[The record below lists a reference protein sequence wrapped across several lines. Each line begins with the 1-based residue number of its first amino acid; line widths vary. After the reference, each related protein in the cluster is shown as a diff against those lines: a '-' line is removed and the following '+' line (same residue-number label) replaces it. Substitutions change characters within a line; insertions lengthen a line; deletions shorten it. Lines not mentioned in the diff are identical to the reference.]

1 MGSMILNL
9 AANMLGL
16 GNAAT
21 PFGLKAM
28 SELNTLN
35 RLPGVATNSM
45 ALFLSI
51 NAAGVAIL
59 PLGAVAVRAALG
71 SKDPAGIV
79 LPSFL
84 STFSAA
90 VTAVVVAKLL
100 ERAPASGP
108 SATPRRSRPRPRPR
122 RRGPTPRRWR
132 RRRSWRWTTH
142 RPAPDAALAL
152 GLLALF
158 VLALVREVL
167 RASAPTIP
175 ASTWSGRS

>member
-1 MGSMILNL
+1 
-9 AANMLGL
+9 ANMLGL

-35 RLPGVATNSM
+35 RYPGVATNSM
-45 ALFLSI
+45 AVFLSI
-51 NAAGVAIL
+51 NAAGVGVL

-90 VTAVVVAKLL
+90 VTAVLGAEIL
-100 ERAPASGP
+100 ERRAPFP
-108 SATPRRSRPRPRPR
+108 PRR
-122 RRGPTPRRWR
+122 
-132 RRRSWRWTTH
+132 
-142 RPAPDAALAL
+142 
-152 GLLALF
+152 
-158 VLALVREVL
+158 
-167 RASAPTIP
+167 
-175 ASTWSGRS
+175 